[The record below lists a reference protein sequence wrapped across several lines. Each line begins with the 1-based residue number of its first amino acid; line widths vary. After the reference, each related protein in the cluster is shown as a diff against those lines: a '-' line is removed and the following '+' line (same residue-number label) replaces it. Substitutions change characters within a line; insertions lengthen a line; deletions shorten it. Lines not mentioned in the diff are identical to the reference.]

1 MTSKPFDIP
10 KALIWEA
17 YQHVKAN
24 GSAAGIYQESIE
36 QRRLDDKAVQG
47 LEPDAVQQLF
57 LRRRSNP
64 SRFRRKQEA
73 LAN

>member
-24 GSAAGIYQESIE
+24 GSAAGVYQESIE
-36 QRRLDDKAVQG
+36 LKTSG
-47 LEPDAVQQLF
+47 
-57 LRRRSNP
+57 
-64 SRFRRKQEA
+64 
-73 LAN
+73 